1 MLRISAIIALVFL
14 NSFAFAQRMDEAPD
28 VKFGAEMP
36 GSNSTARATFGRV
49 HDYQF
54 SGPHLVSEWKG
65 IQSRWSSASN
75 LRGQVYLRFES
86 SPVI

>member
-54 SGPHLVSEWKG
+54 
-65 IQSRWSSASN
+65 
-75 LRGQVYLRFES
+75 
-86 SPVI
+86 